1 MPLRLIILI
10 LYSLLD
16 FTVKAQQ
23 YPFTDIELTVKTEKT
38 PLLKQKLIL

>member
-10 LYSLLD
+10 LYSLLG